1 MAQMREYIDH
11 LDHWHE
17 RREDIAYAMQ
27 SAEEFIAMLSNE
39 NVAKFLSMVQATGDM
54 RVSDERR
61 SLWESIID
69 QIVKLFKAAKGSLLE
84 SALTELIGFS
94 LRDRGKKGV
103 KYSLS
108 EKIDPSRQ
116 TEGQVQTQFLAAMQ
130 ALSMAGGDIE
140 ILETGLDKQ
149 MGMWDDRA
157 IQLVIPD
164 LANPTTETFRL
175 LLHEAGH
182 EVFSKLPEGIQTAI
196 HKGIENL
203 TDAKLQVDTERLS
216 QKIATIQLMR
226 PHRRSG
232 SFSPW
237 HRSWP
242 MPALMHRKP
251 RGSHSGCSTS

>member
-108 EKIDPSRQ
+108 EKID
-116 TEGQVQTQFLAAMQ
+116 
-130 ALSMAGGDIE
+130 
-140 ILETGLDKQ
+140 KQ
-149 MGMWDDRA
+149 RGR
-157 IQLVIPD
+157 
-164 LANPTTETFRL
+164 
-175 LLHEAGH
+175 
-182 EVFSKLPEGIQTAI
+182 S
-196 HKGIENL
+196 
-203 TDAKLQVDTERLS
+203 
-216 QKIATIQLMR
+216 
-226 PHRRSG
+226 RRSSLQLCRPYLWQG
-232 SFSPW
+232 WILKFWRPDWISRWGCGMTGPFSW
-237 HRSWP
+237 LS
-242 MPALMHRKP
+242 L
-251 RGSHSGCSTS
+251 T